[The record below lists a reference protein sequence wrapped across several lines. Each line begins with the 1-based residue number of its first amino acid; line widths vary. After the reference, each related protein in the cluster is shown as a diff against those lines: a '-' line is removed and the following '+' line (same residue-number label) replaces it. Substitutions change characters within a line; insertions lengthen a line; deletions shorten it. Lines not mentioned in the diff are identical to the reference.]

1 MIRHRRQAWD
11 MLPNARPIDWVI
23 ADLGQRPEAWVA
35 ARYATRDISW
45 ADAFEEALVISYEE
59 AAFGRNSARG
69 EAVEA
74 VRDTVWQMDRGV
86 QANAWP
92 VARNAVVA
100 LIVWDDSVELFRL
113 DPDAVRLLAA
123 SGHAPAVL
131 LYPAC
136 IVRKPSNR
144 LDITKEIS

>member
-1 MIRHRRQAWD
+1 MTAE
-11 MLPNARPIDWVI
+11 PNAKPIDWVL
-23 ADLGQRPEAWVA
+23 ADLRKRPKDWAA
-35 ARYATRDISW
+35 ARYATRDIPW
-45 ADAFEEALVISYEE
+45 TDAFEEALAVSYKET
-59 AAFGRNSARG
+59 AFGRNSARE
-69 EAVEA
+69 EAIEA

-86 QANAWP
+86 QADAWP
-92 VARNAVVA
+92 VTRNAVVA